1 MYNINPA
8 CTKNI
13 LKRMPKKEIPAEM
26 ERIKTKIIES
36 PPGHQ
41 RVKFIKLYQYCE
53 NLISP
58 SRSG

>member
-1 MYNINPA
+1 MYHINPA

-13 LKRMPKKEIPAEM
+13 LRRMPINEIPAEM
-26 ERIKTKIIES
+26 EKIQAKIQQS
-36 PPGHQ
+36 KPGHE

-58 SRSG
+58 SHPG